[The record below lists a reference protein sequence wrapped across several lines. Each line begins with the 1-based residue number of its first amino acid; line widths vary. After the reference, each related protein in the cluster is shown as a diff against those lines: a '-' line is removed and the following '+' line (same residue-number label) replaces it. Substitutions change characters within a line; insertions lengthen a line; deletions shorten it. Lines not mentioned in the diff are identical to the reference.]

1 MHKCVHKNLVK
12 AAEVLARAYP
22 RLLLT
27 KNKAKQ
33 IPADI
38 VKPSNGEKR
47 VCARVRDHI
56 HRADADFVLKIRWKK
71 IHVNMAVAIK
81 MDIFGT

>member
-1 MHKCVHKNLVK
+1 MV
-12 AAEVLARAYP
+12 R
-22 RLLLT
+22 
-27 KNKAKQ
+27 
-33 IPADI
+33 
-38 VKPSNGEKR
+38 KR